1 MGNSFG
7 SRLLGRLFLAIV
19 LGAVSGEAAD
29 FGLGA
34 SGSPNPLAVN
44 GTLTYTLT
52 VTNISG
58 RLLSNVMV
66 TNLLPASAVFLS
78 ATNDSGSFA
87 NSAGV
92 VTFQID
98 TFTNRSVAVLT
109 LNVRV
114 TAAGLITNA
123 VSVAAANA
131 MTEMTNLVIQVF
143 SARADLGV
151 TVTPTNSTAIVDDWV
166 TYTLTTTNLGPDAAS
181 NVALS
186 NALPAGVLLRG
197 VAPASAV
204 FTTNNGSLL
213 FSVGTVANGASAT
226 YQVTIQPTNA
236 GMLTLPASLSRS
248 SALDTNAANDS
259 ASATL
264 NVQPPILG
272 QLTASITS
280 TQRFNPQ
287 TGLLE
292 QTIRITNVGT
302 SAVASARVVLTGLT
316 NWLFNAVGTN
326 NGNPFV
332 VYGSTLDTNQSVDLV
347 LEYFIPTR
355 SSVPDPVL
363 SAYGVPAVN
372 LTAQTNASLAISRCT
387 LVPQGLLIEF
397 QSVPG
402 RAYLIL
408 YSDNASFTNA
418 LMAQPTIVAPADRV
432 QWIDDGPPKTIS
444 RLADCTNRFYK
455 VVQTQ

>member
-1 MGNSFG
+1 MGNSG

-19 LGAVSGEAAD
+19 IGTVSLEAAD

-44 GTLTYTLT
+44 DTLTYTLT
-52 VTNISG
+52 VTNNSG

-78 ATNDSGSFA
+78 ASNSSGSFT

-98 TFTNRSVAVLT
+98 SFADLSFAVLS
-109 LNVRV
+109 LDVRV

-131 MTEMTNLVIQVF
+131 MTAMTNLVIQVF

-166 TYTLTTTNLGPDAAS
+166 TYTLTATNLGPDAAS
-181 NVALS
+181 GVALS
-186 NALPAGVLLRG
+186 NALPAGVLLRA
-197 VAPASAV
+197 VAPANAV
-204 FTTNNGSLL
+204 FTSTNGSLL
-213 FSVGTVANGASAT
+213 FSVGTLASGASAA

-236 GMLTLPASLSRS
+236 GMLTLPASV
-248 SALDTNAANDS
+248 SATGSLNTNAANDS
-259 ASATL
+259 ASAT
-264 NVQPPILG
+264 VDVEAPILG

-292 QTIRITNVGT
+292 QTLRITNVGT
-302 SAVASARVVLTGLT
+302 AAVASARVVLTGLT

-332 VYGSTLDTNQSVDLV
+332 VYGNALDTNQSVDLV

-355 SSVPDPVL
+355 LPVPDPML
-363 SAYGVPAVN
+363 SAYGVPRAD
-372 LTAQTNASLAISRCT
+372 LTAPTNN
-387 LVPQGLLIEF
+387 LVPITLCTNLPSGLLIEF

-402 RAYLIL
+402 RAYRIL
-408 YSDNASFTNA
+408 YSDNVSFTNA

-444 RLADCTNRFYK
+444 RLTDCTNRFYR

>member
-1 MGNSFG
+1 MGNSLG

-34 SGSPNPLAVN
+34 SGSPNPVAIN
-44 GTLTYTLT
+44 DTLTYTLA
-52 VTNISG
+52 VTNNSG
-58 RLLSNVMV
+58 RLLNNVMV

-78 ATNDSGSFA
+78 ATNSSGSFS

-98 TFTNRSVAVLT
+98 SFTDFSFAVLT

-123 VSVAAANA
+123 VSVAAPNA
-131 MTEMTNLVIQVF
+131 ITEMTNLVIQVF

-151 TVTPTNSTAIVDDWV
+151 TVTPTNSTVIVDDWV
-166 TYTLTTTNLGPDAAS
+166 TYTLTATNLGPDAAS

-197 VAPASAV
+197 VAPANAV

-213 FSVGTVANGASAT
+213 FSAGTVANGASVT

-236 GMLTLPASLSRS
+236 GMLTLPASLSTS

-264 NVQPPILG
+264 NVEAPILG

-280 TQRFNPQ
+280 AQSFNPQ

-302 SAVASARVVLTGLT
+302 AAVASARVVLTGFT
-316 NWLFNAVGTN
+316 DWLFNAVGTN
-326 NGNPFV
+326 AGNPFV
-332 VYGSTLDTNQSVDLV
+332 VYANTLDTNQSVDLV
-347 LEYFIPTR
+347 LEYFVPSR
-355 SSVPDPVL
+355 LSVPDPVL
-363 SAYGVPAVN
+363 TAYGVPAVY
-372 LTAQTNASLAISRCT
+372 LTAQTNNSVRITLCT
-387 LVPQGLLIEF
+387 LVSQGLLIEF

-402 RAYLIL
+402 RAYVIL

-418 LMAQPTIVAPADRV
+418 AQP
-432 QWIDDGPPKTIS
+432 
-444 RLADCTNRFYK
+444 
-455 VVQTQ
+455 